1 MIMERKDLLNL
12 LKEKHLTL
20 SSMESLTGGLFAT
33 SFTSVPGASEV
44 FLGGGVS
51 YSNKAK
57 ETFGVKAATI
67 QRYGAISK
75 ECADEMALRAS
86 LFFNSDCSVSFT
98 GNAGPS
104 AEEDKPVGLVYIS
117 IKVENTLYSYQLNLV
132 GDREDI
138 RRQCVDFAF
147 STLYEKLQSSSE
159 IEKK

>member
-1 MIMERKDLLNL
+1 MERKDLFEL

-20 SSMESLTGGLFAT
+20 SSMESLTGGLFAN

-44 FLGGGVS
+44 FLGGAVT
-51 YSNKAK
+51 YCNRVK
-57 ETFGVKAATI
+57 ELFGVKSGTI
-67 QRYGAISK
+67 DRYGAISK
-75 ECADEMALRAS
+75 QCADEMALRAS
-86 LFFNSDCSVSFT
+86 LFFQSDCSVSFT

-117 IKVENTLYSYQLNLV
+117 IKVKNTLYSYELNLT

-147 STLYEKLQSSSE
+147 MTLFDKLQHE
-159 IEKK
+159 EA